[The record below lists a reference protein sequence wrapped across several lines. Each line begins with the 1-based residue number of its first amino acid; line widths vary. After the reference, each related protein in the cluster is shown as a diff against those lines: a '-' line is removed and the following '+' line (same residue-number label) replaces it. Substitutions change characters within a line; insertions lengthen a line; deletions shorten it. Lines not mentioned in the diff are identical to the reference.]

1 MKVEQAFGPLLSD
14 YEVLTL
20 LQEQGTTLKAR
31 EANGTSDMPNLMTIQ
46 FEASTCLP
54 WHGGPAHHTLKYL
67 RDHPCASVTSDMIKQ
82 TIEALEPF
90 QLTKAE
96 KLQLI
101 NLCPQSLVDIYV
113 LIEECEER
121 FAEDQLEEMLAII
134 GRLQPPAEGA
144 METEPDAPEDA

>member
-20 LQEQGTTLKAR
+20 LQEQDTTLRAR
-31 EANGTSDMPNLMTIQ
+31 EANGANDMPNLMTIQ
-46 FEASTCLP
+46 FEAT
-54 WHGGPAHHTLKYL
+54 
-67 RDHPCASVTSDMIKQ
+67 VTPEVIKQ
-82 TIEALEPF
+82 TIKALEPF

-101 NLCPQSLVDIYV
+101 NLCPRSLVDIYV

-121 FAEDQLEEMLAII
+121 FAEDQLEDMLTII
-134 GRLQPPAEGA
+134 GRLLPPAEET
-144 METEPDAPEDA
+144 MDTEPGVPDEGA